1 MSKRSKVSR
10 NYTPVLTGLL
20 LLLFFITFR
29 LSAKSNI
36 EWQYLDTITNNSDT
50 TILDTIKKTIKDTLL
65 KPAGDTLQKVN
76 DTLPK
81 PSSVINAPDS
91 FFVADSLNGAD
102 TSAKVP
108 VIDSM
113 IISKDSL
120 SSPIEYSAEDSG
132 VLIIPTRQ
140 FYLYGKANAKNGDID
155 LTANNI
161 QYDQSTQ
168 VIKAFGGID
177 TANNPLSKPTIVQG
191 GQTTISDTI
200 EFNLQTQRALAKN
213 SYYNEGELY
222 VNADKVKKI
231 TKDAAFAYR
240 ARFTTCNLDT
250 PHFDIRAKKMK
261 IINNKI
267 AVSGPAYP
275 EFEGVPIPIVI
286 PFGIYPLSRGRH
298 SGLLPIQFTTNESQ
312 GLGVEGIGFYKV
324 MNDNWDVTARG
335 NIYTYGGWTLS
346 VNPKYFKRY
355 KYQGNLNLELQNT
368 RTLNS
373 YGFAKDE
380 FSKSRTF
387 NITWSHSQ
395 DTKAHPGTTFSA
407 SVNAGSTKFNEN
419 IPNNPIRNYNNML
432 QSSISYS
439 KTSQDGKYNLTVSAT
454 HNQNSNL
461 RLQNI
466 SLPNVSF
473 TVNTIY
479 PFEQK
484 EPTGTPKW
492 YEKLGVGY
500 SGNVRNQFSFY
511 DTAFSINRI
520 LDTARFGAEH
530 TIPITLSLPAL
541 GPFIVSPNISFSQLW
556 FGDKHDI
563 FWNDAAKRVDTV
575 TQRGFYTASRMS
587 YGVGV
592 NTRIFGTVNF
602 PKSKNIVAIRHEI
615 KPTIGFSYTP
625 DLVGQHFKR
634 IQTDTVQGGHY
645 NLVSDLGNTV
655 YSMYSPGRS
664 GTITFG
670 LDNLLEMKVKNKKDT
685 TGEEPTKKVK
695 LIDGLSINT
704 GYNLLADSLN
714 WSDIS
719 INFRTTLLNNKVNV
733 TGNALISPYGVDVT
747 GNEIND
753 LLWKHGSFGRLTNAG
768 FNISTSLQSK
778 SKDGKTQQERIQA
791 DETLTMDEQLAE
803 LQYVRDNPAEFT
815 DFDIPWTLQLS
826 FAASLSRLQRS
837 NFTYVNQ
844 FNSSLN
850 VNGDFSLTPK
860 WKIGGNFMFDVKNL
874 QIGMLTMYITRD
886 MHCWQLSINVTPIG
900 ITRSFSIVLNP
911 KSGLLRDLRIN
922 RSRYFSSS
930 Y

>member
-1 MSKRSKVSR
+1 MSKRSKVR
-10 NYTPVLTGLL
+10 INYLPVLTGLL

-29 LSAKSNI
+29 LSAKNNI
-36 EWQYLDTITNNSDT
+36 SWQYFDPITSNTDT
-50 TILDTIKKTIKDTLL
+50 TVPGTIKKTIKDTSV
-65 KPAGDTLQKVN
+65 KPKGDTVHRRST

-81 PSSVINAPDS
+81 PSTVINAPDS
-91 FFVADSLNGAD
+91 FFVKDSLRVD
-102 TSAKVP
+102 TAGKIPAV
-108 VIDSM
+108 DLM

-120 SSPIEYSAEDSG
+120 NAPIDYSAEDSG
-132 VLIIPTRQ
+132 VLIVPTRQ
-140 FYLYGKANAKNGDID
+140 FYLYGKANTKNGDVD

-168 VIKAFGGID
+168 IIKAFGGID

-200 EFNLQTQRALAKN
+200 EFNIQTQRALAKN

-222 VNADKVKKI
+222 VNAEKVKKI

-250 PHFDIRAKKMK
+250 PHFDIRAKKLK

-275 EFEGVPIPIVI
+275 EFEGVPVPIVL
-286 PFGIYPLSRGRH
+286 PFGIYPLARGRH

-312 GLGVEGIGFYKV
+312 GLGIEGLGFYKV
-324 MNDNWDVTARG
+324 INDNWDVTMRS

-346 VNPKYFKRY
+346 INPKYFVRY
-355 KYQGNLNLELQNT
+355 KYQGNFNFELQNT
-368 RTLNS
+368 RTLNES
-373 YGFAKDE
+373 GFTKDE
-380 FSKSRTF
+380 FNKSRTF
-387 NITWSHSQ
+387 NIMWSHSQ

-432 QSSISYS
+432 QSSISWS
-439 KTSQDGKYNLTVSAT
+439 KTSLDGKYNLTVSAT

-466 SLPNVSF
+466 SLPNVGF

-479 PFEQK
+479 PFQKK
-484 EPTGTPKW
+484 EPIGTPKW

-500 SGNVRNQFSFY
+500 AGNLRNQFSFY
-511 DTAFSINRI
+511 DTAFNIKRI
-520 LDTARFGAEH
+520 LDTAQFGAEH
-530 TIPITLSLPAL
+530 SLPISLTLPAL
-541 GPFIVSPNISFSQLW
+541 GPFLVSPSISFSQLW
-556 FGDKHDI
+556 FGDRHDI
-563 FWNDAAKRVDTV
+563 YWDSARQRVDTIM
-575 TQRGFYTASRMS
+575 QRGFYTASRMS
-587 YGVGV
+587 YGFGI
-592 NTRIFGTVNF
+592 NTRIFGTFKF
-602 PKSKNIVAIRHEI
+602 PKSKNQLQIRHEV
-615 KPTIGFSYTP
+615 KPTIGFNYTP
-625 DLVGQHFKR
+625 DLVSQHWKR
-634 IQTDTVQGGHY
+634 IQVDSAGNTA
-645 NLVSDLGNTV
+645 LVSDLGNSV
-655 YSMYSPGRS
+655 YSMYSPGKS
-664 GTITFG
+664 GSIVFG
-670 LDNLLEMKVKNKKDT
+670 LDNLLEAKVKNNKDT
-685 TGEEPTKKVK
+685 TGDEPYRKIK
-695 LIDGLSINT
+695 LIDGFSINT

-719 INFRTTLLNNKVNV
+719 MNLRTTLFKKVNV
-733 TGNALISPYGVDVT
+733 TGNALISPYGVDT
-747 GNEIND
+747 LGNEINQ
-753 LLWKHGSFGRLTNAG
+753 LLWKQGKIGRLTNAG
-768 FNISTSLQSK
+768 LNISTSLQSK
-778 SKDGKTQQERIQA
+778 STSGKTAEQRIQGNQ
-791 DETLTMDEQLAE
+791 TLTMDEQMSE
-803 LQYVRDNPAEFT
+803 LQYVRNNPAEFT
-815 DFDIPWTLQLS
+815 DFDIPWTLQLA

-837 NFTYVNQ
+837 NFSYVNQ

-860 WKIGGNFMFDVKNL
+860 WKIGGNMIYDIKNTK
-874 QIGMLTMYITRD
+874 IGMLTMYITRD

-922 RSRYFSSS
+922 RSRYFNS

>member
-1 MSKRSKVSR
+1 MSKRSKVTR
-10 NYTPVLTGLL
+10 NYKPVLTGLL

-29 LSAKSNI
+29 SGAKNNAD
-36 EWQYLDTITNNSDT
+36 WQYVDSVTNYKDT
-50 TILDTIKKTIKDTLL
+50 TVPDTVKKTIKDSLL
-65 KPAGDTLQKVN
+65 KKRSDSLRQNAGDTL
-76 DTLPK
+76 PK
-81 PSSVINAPDS
+81 SSTIISAPDS
-91 FFVADSLNGAD
+91 LAVADSLAGQD
-102 TSAKVP
+102 TTAKVP

-113 IISKDSL
+113 IVSKDSL
-120 SSPIEYSAEDSG
+120 TAPIDYSAEDSG

-140 FYLYGKANAKNGDID
+140 FYLYGKANTKNGDID

-161 QYDQSTQ
+161 QFDQATQ
-168 VIKAFGGID
+168 VIKAFGGVD

-200 EFNLQTQRALAKN
+200 EFNINTQRALAKN

-231 TKDAAFAYR
+231 NKDAAFAYR

-275 EFEGVPIPIVI
+275 EFEGVPIPIII

-298 SGLLPIQFTTNESQ
+298 SGLLPIQFTTNETQ
-312 GLGVEGIGFYKV
+312 GLGIEGIGFYKV
-324 MNDNWDVTARG
+324 VNDNWDITTRG
-335 NIYTYGGWTLS
+335 NIYTYGGWTLGI
-346 VNPKYFKRY
+346 NPKYFKRY
-355 KYQGNLNLELQNT
+355 KYQGNLNLEIQNT

-373 YGFAKDE
+373 GGFSKDE

-387 NITWSHSQ
+387 NIIWSHSQ

-432 QSSISYS
+432 QSSISWS
-439 KTSQDGKYNLTVSAT
+439 KTSTDGKYNLTVSAT

-466 SLPNVSF
+466 SLPNVGL

-479 PFEQK
+479 PFQTKEQV
-484 EPTGTPKW
+484 GTPKW
-492 YEKLGVGY
+492 YQKLGIGY
-500 SGNVRNQFSFY
+500 SGNLRNQFAFY
-511 DTAFSINRI
+511 DTAFNIKRI

-530 TIPITLSLPAL
+530 NIPISLSLPAL

-556 FGDKHDI
+556 FGDRHDI
-563 FWNDAAKRVDTV
+563 SWDSARNRVDTV

-587 YGVGV
+587 YGVGI
-592 NTRIFGTVNF
+592 NTRIFGTLNF

-615 KPTIGFSYTP
+615 KPTIGFNYTP
-625 DLVGQHFKR
+625 DLVSQHFKR
-634 IQTDTVQGGHY
+634 IKTDTIGGGHY

-655 YSMYSPGRS
+655 YSMYSPGKS
-664 GTITFG
+664 GTIVFG
-670 LDNLLEMKVKNKKDT
+670 LDNLLEMKVKNKQDT
-685 TGEEPTKKVK
+685 TGDEPTRKVK

-714 WSDIS
+714 WSDVS
-719 INFRTTLLNNKVNV
+719 INFRTTLFKKVNI
-733 TGNALISPYGVDVT
+733 TGNALISPYGVDVNGT
-747 GNEIND
+747 EINN
-753 LLWKHGSFGRLTNAG
+753 LLWSRGRIGRLTNAG

-778 SKDGKTQQERIQA
+778 SSSGKTTQQRIQT
-791 DETLTMDEQLAE
+791 DETLTTEEQMAE

-815 DFDIPWTLQLS
+815 DFDIPWSLQLA
-826 FAASLSRLQRS
+826 FAASLSRLQRT
-837 NFTYVNQ
+837 NFSYVNQ
-844 FNSSLN
+844 FNSSIN

-860 WKIGGNFMFDVKNL
+860 WKIGGNMLFDAKNMK
-874 QIGMLTMYITRD
+874 IGMLTMYITRD
-886 MHCWQLSINVTPIG
+886 MHCWQLSINITPIG

-922 RSRYFSSS
+922 RSRYFSS

>member
-1 MSKRSKVSR
+1 MSKRSKVR
-10 NYTPVLTGLL
+10 RKYLPVLTALL

-29 LSAKSNI
+29 LAAKNNI
-36 EWQYLDTITNNSDT
+36 ALQNFNILTNYSDTIVP
-50 TILDTIKKTIKDTLL
+50 DTIKKTIKDSLL
-65 KPAGDTLQKVN
+65 KKTAKDTLHKST

-81 PSSVINAPDS
+81 PSVINAPDS
-91 FFVADSLNGAD
+91 FFLADSLRGAD
-102 TSAKVP
+102 TAAKVP
-108 VIDSM
+108 RVDSM
-113 IISKDSL
+113 IVSKDSL
-120 SSPIEYSAEDSG
+120 NAPIDYSAEDSG
-132 VLIIPTRQ
+132 VFIIPTRQ
-140 FYLYGKANAKNGDID
+140 FFLYGKAHAKNDEVD
-155 LTANNI
+155 LTANHI
-161 QYDQSTQ
+161 EYDQSTQ
-168 VIKAFGGID
+168 IIKAFGGID
-177 TANNPLSKPTIVQG
+177 TAKNPLSKPTIVQG

-200 EFNLQTQRALAKN
+200 EFNINTQRALAKN

-222 VNADKVKKI
+222 INADKVKKV
-231 TKDAAFAYR
+231 TKDVAFAYR

-250 PHFDIRAKKMK
+250 PHYDIRAKKMK
-261 IINNKI
+261 IINNKL

-275 EFEGVPIPIVI
+275 EFEGVPIPIII

-298 SGLLPIQFTTNESQ
+298 SGMLPIQFTTNESQ
-312 GLGVEGIGFYKV
+312 GLGIEGIGFYKV
-324 MNDNWDVTARG
+324 MNDNWDVTTRG

-346 VNPKYFKRY
+346 VNPKYFVRY
-355 KYQGNLNLELQNT
+355 KYQGNLNLEIQST

-373 YGFAKDE
+373 NGFAKDE
-380 FSKSRTF
+380 FSTTHTF
-387 NITWSHSQ
+387 NIMWSHTQ

-454 HNQNSNL
+454 HNQNSVL

-466 SLPNVSF
+466 SLPNIGF

-479 PFEQK
+479 PFEKK
-484 EPTGTPKW
+484 EQVGTPKW
-492 YEKLGVGY
+492 YQKLGIGY
-500 SGNVRNQFSFY
+500 NGNLRNQFSFF
-511 DTAFSINRI
+511 DTAFNIRRV

-530 TIPITLSLPAL
+530 NIPITMSLPAL
-541 GPFIVSPNISFSQLW
+541 GPFIISPNIAFSQLW
-556 FGDKHDI
+556 FGDRHNI
-563 FWNDAAKRVDTV
+563 FWDSTRQRVDTV

-587 YGVGV
+587 YGFGV
-592 NTRIFGTVNF
+592 NTRIFGTLNF

-625 DLVGQHFKR
+625 DLVSQHFKR
-634 IQTDTVQGGHY
+634 IQTDTAGHT

-655 YSMYSPGRS
+655 YGMYSPGRS
-664 GTITFG
+664 GTISFG
-670 LDNLLEMKVKNKKDT
+670 LDNLLEMKVRNKKDS
-685 TGEEPTKKVK
+685 TGDEPTKKIK

-704 GYNLLADSLN
+704 GYNILADSLN
-714 WSDIS
+714 WQNIS
-719 INFRTTLLNNKVNV
+719 ISFRTSFLNNKVNV
-733 TGNALISPYGVDVT
+733 TGNANISPYGVDVT

-753 LLWKHGSFGRLTNAG
+753 LLWKRGNIGRLTNAG

-778 SKDGKTQQERIQA
+778 SSSGKTPQQRIQA
-791 DETLTMDEQLAE
+791 DETLTMDQQLAE
-803 LQYVRDNPAEFT
+803 LQYVQQNPAEFT
-815 DFDIPWTLQLS
+815 DFDIPWTLQLA
-826 FAASLSRLQRS
+826 FAASLSRLQQS
-837 NFTYVNQ
+837 NFTFINQ

-850 VNGDFSLTPK
+850 MNGDFSLTPK
-860 WKIGGNFMFDVKNL
+860 WKLGGNLMFDVRKMQVGL
-874 QIGMLTMYITRD
+874 LTMYITRD

-922 RSRYFSSS
+922 RSRYFSS